1 MQLYPIQRSQK
12 RISLSAFLLLVF
24 MFLCFEGLKAQKPTK
39 AEIKSN
45 QIKALIPDKI
55 NTAEK
60 MSVQFLDEGIAKSD
74 QEVIARSN
82 YLLGLIHYYRS
93 VFYISNK
100 YYAAALQTKFA
111 NQNLSFKEACLNNMG
126 INYEIQNML
135 PKAITSYNESL
146 KIAKQLKDSTSIYES
161 MINLGLL
168 NAKAKKYNLALY
180 NIDEAIKYFER
191 HNDKSN
197 MALCY
202 ENLSFI
208 STDFHRHEE
217 SIVYSNKALALFI
230 ATKDEF
236 KIASCYYNLSVNY
249 LLNNE
254 PQKAEI
260 LINKAKTIIDK
271 FDFKEELAI
280 KIYIQVA
287 EIEIEK
293 NNFRD
298 AEANLKSALH
308 LCKISGANENTS
320 IIYASFLNLY
330 AKSGNYQKYSNI
342 KIKAN
347 KEETLNTQ
355 LQSYARVDELREMYQ
370 FEVINQKIKNQEKDI
385 KAKQGLLTISIFVL
399 LGFLI
404 VFIVLMVMYI
414 RMRNYTKSLYENIVE
429 HTAQDTLINESI
441 TDLHS
446 RNKYLFSLFN
456 QILVFIKDQKN
467 LDDIT
472 IKEISEFLAADEND
486 IANAISLFGN
496 KDFKAFMNN
505 YFIDQIC
512 KKIIKKGKK
521 ISIQKLIS
529 DSPFKNEKELQK
541 YFKEITGLSVEQF
554 IVYSEQKLVSE
565 RA

>member
-1 MQLYPIQRSQK
+1 LKTLI
-12 RISLSAFLLLVF
+12 I
-24 MFLCFEGLKAQKPTK
+24 LCFYHKDSDNKLI
-39 AEIKSN
+39 IKC
-45 QIKALIPDKI
+45 LI
-55 NTAEK
+55 
-60 MSVQFLDEGIAKSD
+60 
-74 QEVIARSN
+74 
-82 YLLGLIHYYRS
+82 YRS
-93 VFYISNK
+93 P
-100 YYAAALQTKFA
+100 L
-111 NQNLSFKEACLNNMG
+111 
-126 INYEIQNML
+126 
-135 PKAITSYNESL
+135 
-146 KIAKQLKDSTSIYES
+146 
-161 MINLGLL
+161 
-168 NAKAKKYNLALY
+168 
-180 NIDEAIKYFER
+180 
-191 HNDKSN
+191 
-197 MALCY
+197 
-202 ENLSFI
+202 
-208 STDFHRHEE
+208 
-217 SIVYSNKALALFI
+217 
-230 ATKDEF
+230 
-236 KIASCYYNLSVNY
+236 
-249 LLNNE
+249 
-254 PQKAEI
+254 
-260 LINKAKTIIDK
+260 
-271 FDFKEELAI
+271 

-293 NNFRD
+293 NNFTD

-308 LCKISGANENTS
+308 LCQISGANENTA

-342 KIKAN
+342 KKKADR
-347 KEETLNTQ
+347 EEDLNTQ

-565 RA
+565 KT

>member
-1 MQLYPIQRSQK
+1 
-12 RISLSAFLLLVF
+12 
-24 MFLCFEGLKAQKPTK
+24 
-39 AEIKSN
+39 
-45 QIKALIPDKI
+45 
-55 NTAEK
+55 
-60 MSVQFLDEGIAKSD
+60 
-74 QEVIARSN
+74 
-82 YLLGLIHYYRS
+82 
-93 VFYISNK
+93 
-100 YYAAALQTKFA
+100 
-111 NQNLSFKEACLNNMG
+111 MG

-191 HNDKSN
+191 HNDKAN

-280 KIYIQVA
+280 KIYIQDA

-293 NNFRD
+293 NNFAD

-308 LCKISGANENTS
+308 LCQISGANENTA

-342 KIKAN
+342 KKKADR
-347 KEETLNTQ
+347 EEDLNTQ
-355 LQSYARVDELREMYQ
+355 LQSYARVDELRELYE

-521 ISIQKLIS
+521 ISIQKLVS

-565 RA
+565 KT

>member
-1 MQLYPIQRSQK
+1 
-12 RISLSAFLLLVF
+12 
-24 MFLCFEGLKAQKPTK
+24 
-39 AEIKSN
+39 
-45 QIKALIPDKI
+45 
-55 NTAEK
+55 
-60 MSVQFLDEGIAKSD
+60 
-74 QEVIARSN
+74 
-82 YLLGLIHYYRS
+82 
-93 VFYISNK
+93 
-100 YYAAALQTKFA
+100 
-111 NQNLSFKEACLNNMG
+111 MG

-135 PKAITSYNESL
+135 PKAITAYNESL
-146 KIAKQLKDSTSIYES
+146 KIAKKLKDSTSIYES

-180 NIDEAIKYFER
+180 NVNEAIKYFER
-191 HNDKSN
+191 QNDKAN

-293 NNFRD
+293 NNFAD

-308 LCKISGANENTS
+308 LCQISGANENTT

-342 KIKAN
+342 KKKADR
-347 KEETLNTQ
+347 EEDLNTQ
-355 LQSYARVDELREMYQ
+355 LQSYARVDELRELYE

-496 KDFKAFMNN
+496 KDFKAFLNN

-565 RA
+565 KT

>member
-1 MQLYPIQRSQK
+1 
-12 RISLSAFLLLVF
+12 
-24 MFLCFEGLKAQKPTK
+24 MFLCFEGLKAQKPTR
-39 AEIKSN
+39 AEIKCN
-45 QIKALIPDKI
+45 EIKALIPKKI

-60 MSVQFLDEGIAKSD
+60 MSIQFLDEGIAKSD

-93 VFYISNK
+93 VYYISNK

-135 PKAITSYNESL
+135 PKAITAYNESL
-146 KIAKQLKDSTSIYES
+146 KIAKKLKDSTSIYES

-180 NIDEAIKYFER
+180 NVNEAIKYFER
-191 HNDKSN
+191 QNDKAN

-236 KIASCYYNLSVNY
+236 KIASCYYNLSLNY

-293 NNFRD
+293 NNFAD

-308 LCKISGANENTS
+308 LCQISGANENIAT
-320 IIYASFLNLY
+320 IYASFLNLY

-342 KIKAN
+342 KKKADR
-347 KEETLNTQ
+347 EEDLNTQ
-355 LQSYARVDELREMYQ
+355 LQSYARVDELRELYQ

-385 KAKQGLLTISIFVL
+385 NAKQELLTISIFVM

-404 VFIVLMVMYI
+404 VFIVLMFMYI
-414 RMRNYTKSLYENIVE
+414 RMRNYTKSLFENIVE

-472 IKEISEFLAADEND
+472 IQEISEFLAADEND

-496 KDFKAFMNN
+496 KDFKAFLNN

-565 RA
+565 KT

>member
-12 RISLSAFLLLVF
+12 PISLSAFLLLVF
-24 MFLCFEGLKAQKPTK
+24 MFLCFEGLKAQKSTK

-180 NIDEAIKYFER
+180 NIDEAIKYFGR
-191 HNDKSN
+191 HNDKAN

-208 STDFHRHEE
+208 STDFQRHEE
-217 SIVYSNKALALFI
+217 SIGYSNKALALFI
-230 ATKDEF
+230 ATKNEF

-249 LLNNE
+249 LLNDE

-293 NNFRD
+293 NNFTD

-308 LCKISGANENTS
+308 LCQISGANENTA

-342 KIKAN
+342 KKKADR
-347 KEETLNTQ
+347 EEDLNTQ
-355 LQSYARVDELREMYQ
+355 LQSYARVDELRELYE

-565 RA
+565 KT

>member
-1 MQLYPIQRSQK
+1 MRLYPIQRSQK
-12 RISLSAFLLLVF
+12 PISLSAFLLLVC
-24 MFLCFEGLKAQKPTK
+24 MFLSFEGLKAQKPTR
-39 AEIKSN
+39 AEIKCN
-45 QIKALIPDKI
+45 EIKALIPKKI

-93 VFYISNK
+93 VYYISNK

-135 PKAITSYNESL
+135 PKAITAYNESL
-146 KIAKQLKDSTSIYES
+146 KIAKKLKDSTSIYES

-180 NIDEAIKYFER
+180 DVNEAIKYFER
-191 HNDKSN
+191 QNDKAN

-293 NNFRD
+293 NNFAD

-308 LCKISGANENTS
+308 LCQISGANENTA

-342 KIKAN
+342 KKKADR
-347 KEETLNTQ
+347 EEDLNTQ
-355 LQSYARVDELREMYQ
+355 LQSYARVDELRELYE

-385 KAKQGLLTISIFVL
+385 NAKQELLTISIFVM

-404 VFIVLMVMYI
+404 VFIVLMFMYI
-414 RMRNYTKSLYENIVE
+414 RMRNYTKSLFENIVE

-472 IKEISEFLAADEND
+472 IQEISEFLAADEND

-496 KDFKAFMNN
+496 KDFKAFLNN

-565 RA
+565 RG